1 MMVNP
6 DLRQDQFFLGR
17 TAELFQLVRNLQLGR
32 HTLVVG
38 PKGIGKSRLMLEARD
53 ILLGKTRRIE
63 FAPSVISRL
72 KRQLWNKPNPH
83 QYKVLFVYHSSPLGD
98 FLKELCKNLL
108 ENGDLRIDPNT
119 VQTGDWQVVKKML
132 TGLGLVGQQQVVF
145 QSLSAATPYLIF
157 IDSLDRIT
165 PTHHAFIEKLLAHSV
180 LCAAVVQMKEAFHF
194 KKIWSSF
201 NRIDL
206 EPLDDQTSAQLIRH
220 YLDGYSIRVLDREL
234 YTREILKA
242 ANGNPFQIQ
251 NMLWHGSRE
260 RRVDAEEMRKLRRV
274 DEGDYFNMGPVY
286 IFGASIFT
294 LFKIFS
300 LGTDNREFY
309 IYFSALGFLVY
320 LAFRVFRSFFLF
332 RPQKYTR

>member
-1 MMVNP
+1 MNT

-17 TAELFQLVRNLQLGR
+17 TSELFQLVRNLQRGR
-32 HTLVVG
+32 HTLIVG
-38 PKGIGKSRLMLEARD
+38 PKGIGKTRLMLEARD
-53 ILLGKTRRIE
+53 ILLGKTKRIE
-63 FAPSVISRL
+63 FAPGVISRL
-72 KRQLWNKPNPH
+72 KRQLWKRPDPK
-83 QYKVLFVYHSSPLGD
+83 QYQILVVYHSSPLGD
-98 FLKELCKNLL
+98 CLKELCRGLL
-108 ENGDLRIDPNT
+108 ENGDLRLDPNV
-119 VQTGDWQVVKKML
+119 VQTGDWPVVKKML
-132 TGLGLVGQQQVVF
+132 TGLGLVGQQQVVI
-145 QSLSAATPYLIF
+145 QSLSAAHRPYLVF

-165 PTHHAFIEKLLAHSV
+165 PTHHAFIEQLLTHSV
-180 LCAAVVQMKEAFHF
+180 VCAAVVQMKEAFHF

-201 NRIDL
+201 SRIDL

-220 YLDGYSIRVLDREL
+220 YLDGYSIRVIDREL

-251 NMLWHGSRE
+251 TMLWHGSRE

-332 RPQKYTR
+332 RPQKYSR